1 MKGPSGKGKAQEKS
15 AASDAVWQSIGNKPS
30 RTEWKNK
37 NHRWF
42 KKKKVGVGRKP
53 RVKDTRLVAK
63 EVGDEDKS

>member
-1 MKGPSGKGKAQEKS
+1 MMPSGKVLEISRVEQNGKTRITGGLK
-15 AASDAVWQSIGNKPS
+15 K
-30 RTEWKNK
+30 
-37 NHRWF
+37 